1 MRLPV
6 LLTALMLTALPVA
19 AQETLSDGQTL
30 REGRAIRDGEEWIT
44 DVVVT
49 ARLPGPALW
58 RVRKGDSQV
67 YVLGAMPVMTK
78 RVSWDSRRVER
89 VIGLSNVL
97 LTAPEAKGGLI
108 GGTRLLMDRR
118 LPLGKK
124 LDEVLPAPLSQ
135 RFNALID
142 AHGLDREKYKK
153 LSPLWAAAALRE
165 DVYDK
170 AGIATRDPEKT
181 LLRFAKAQK
190 LKTQPSGN
198 FSVAK
203 TLGRIDDFSQPQQ
216 MACVAA
222 TLDEIDFALK
232 HARAATEAWAV
243 GDLQTVQRL
252 SPDSA
257 LLACLEGAPSTK
269 AMLGK
274 AVEQTVGSITDA
286 LQTPGKSLI
295 VLPLSALLAPG
306 GALQQLEQQGA
317 TVTTPAL

>member
-1 MRLPV
+1 MTKPIACLAA
-6 LLTALMLTALPVA
+6 ALMLLTSGAR
-19 AQETLSDGQTL
+19 AQD
-30 REGRAIRDGEEWIT
+30 ADEWVT

-58 RVRKGDSQV
+58 RIKKGDSEV

-78 RVSWDSRRVER
+78 RIAWDSQRIER

-108 GGTRLLMDRR
+108 GGTRLVMDRR
-118 LPLGKK
+118 LPLGQK
-124 LDEVLPAPLSQ
+124 LDEVLPPDLSQ
-135 RFNALID
+135 RFYALVD

-190 LKTQPSGN
+190 LKTKPTGS
-198 FSVAK
+198 FSLAK
-203 TLGRIDDFSQPQQ
+203 TLGRIDDFSKAQQ
-216 MACVAA
+216 NACVAA
-222 TLDEIDFALK
+222 TLDEIGFAVK
-232 HARAATEAWAV
+232 NARAATEAWAV
-243 GDLQTVQRL
+243 GDLKTVQKL

-257 LLACLEGAPSTK
+257 LVACLEGAPSTR
-269 AMLGK
+269 ALLGK
-274 AVEQTVGSITDA
+274 TVDQTVEAINTA
-286 LQTPGKSLI
+286 LETPGKSLI
-295 VLPLSALLAPG
+295 VLPLSALLTPN
-306 GALQQLEQQGA
+306 GALQQLTAQGA
-317 TVTTPAL
+317 SVTTPAL

>member
-1 MRLPV
+1 MPRPITCLAA
-6 LLTALMLTALPVA
+6 ALMLFAAPVSGPA
-19 AQETLSDGQTL
+19 CAQ
-30 REGRAIRDGEEWIT
+30 DGEDWVT
-44 DVVVT
+44 DVVVS

-58 RVRKGDSQV
+58 RVKKGDSEV

-78 RVSWDSRRVER
+78 RIAWDSKRVER

-118 LPLGKK
+118 LPLGQK
-124 LDEVLPAPLSQ
+124 LDEVLPPELSQ
-135 RFNALID
+135 RFNAIAA
-142 AHGLDREKYKK
+142 AHGLDREKYSK

-190 LKTQPSGN
+190 LKTKPTGS
-198 FSVAK
+198 FSLAK
-203 TLGRIDDFSQPQQ
+203 TLGRIDDFSKAQQ
-216 MACVAA
+216 NACVAA
-222 TLDEIDFALK
+222 TLDEISFAVT

-243 GDLQTVQRL
+243 GDLKTVQRL

-257 LLACLEGAPSTK
+257 LLACLEGAPSTR
-269 AMLGK
+269 ALLGK
-274 AVEQTVGSITDA
+274 TVDQTVAAINTA
-286 LQTPGKSLI
+286 LETPGKSLI
-295 VLPLSALLAPG
+295 VLPLSALLTPN
-306 GALQQLEQQGA
+306 GALQQLTEQGA
-317 TVTTPAL
+317 SVTTPAL

>member
-1 MRLPV
+1 MRITV
-6 LLTALMLTALPVA
+6 LLAAAMLAALPAA
-19 AQETLSDGQTL
+19 AQETVSDGQ
-30 REGRAIRDGEEWIT
+30 AIREGEEWIT

-58 RVRKGDSQV
+58 RVRKGDSEV

-78 RVSWDSRRVER
+78 RVPWNSARVER

-124 LDEVLPAPLSQ
+124 LDEVLPSNLSQ

-142 AHGLDREKYKK
+142 AHGLDRDKYKK

-190 LKTQPSGN
+190 LKTRPSGS

-203 TLGRIDDFSQPQQ
+203 TLGRIDDFSPSQQ

-222 TLDEIDFALK
+222 TLDEIDFAVK

-243 GDLQTVQRL
+243 GDLQAVQRL

-257 LLACLEGAPSTK
+257 LLACLEGAPSTR

-274 AVEQTVGSITDA
+274 AVEQTVGSINDA

>member
-1 MRLPV
+1 MFKSVCLAALV
-6 LLTALMLTALPVA
+6 LSAPAA
-19 AQETLSDGQTL
+19 FAQETISEGSTVKDG
-30 REGRAIRDGEEWIT
+30 DEWIT

-58 RVRKGDSQV
+58 RVRKGDSEV

-78 RVSWDSRRVER
+78 RIPWDSKRVER

-108 GGTRLLMDRR
+108 GGARLLMDRR

-124 LDEVLPAPLSQ
+124 LDEVLPADLSK
-135 RFNALID
+135 RFYTLAD
-142 AHGLDREKYKK
+142 AYGLDREKYKK
-153 LSPLWAAAALRE
+153 LSPIWAAATLRE
-165 DVYDK
+165 DIYDK

-190 LKTQPSGN
+190 LKTKPSGS
-198 FSVAK
+198 FSVAR
-203 TLGRIDDFSQPQQ
+203 TLGRIDDFSAQQ
-216 MACVAA
+216 QAHCVAA
-222 TLDEIDFALK
+222 TLDEIDFAVK
-232 HARAATEAWAV
+232 NARAATEAWAT
-243 GDLQTVQRL
+243 GDLKAVQRL

-269 AMLGK
+269 AMLGQS
-274 AVEQTVGSITDA
+274 VEQTVGAINNA
-286 LQTPGKSLI
+286 LGTPGKSLI
-295 VLPLSALLAPG
+295 VLPLSALLTPG

>member
-1 MRLPV
+1 MFKSVCLA
-6 LLTALMLTALPVA
+6 ALILSAPVA
-19 AQETLSDGQTL
+19 FAQETISESATVK
-30 REGRAIRDGEEWIT
+30 DGEEWVT

-58 RVRKGDSQV
+58 RVRKGDSEV

-78 RVSWDSRRVER
+78 RIPWDSKRVER

-108 GGTRLLMDRR
+108 GGARLLMDRR

-124 LDEVLPAPLSQ
+124 LDEVLPPDLSK
-135 RFNALID
+135 RFYTLAD
-142 AHGLDREKYKK
+142 TYGLDREKYKK
-153 LSPLWAAAALRE
+153 LSPIWAAATLRE

-190 LKTQPSGN
+190 LKTRPSGS

-203 TLGRIDDFSQPQQ
+203 TLGRIDDFSAQQ
-216 MACVAA
+216 QAHCVAA
-222 TLDEIDFALK
+222 TLDEIDFAVK
-232 HARAATEAWAV
+232 NARAATEAWAV
-243 GDLQTVQRL
+243 GDLKAVQRL

-269 AMLGK
+269 AMLGQS
-274 AVEQTVGSITDA
+274 VEQTVGAINNA
-286 LQTPGKSLI
+286 LGTPGKSLI
-295 VLPLSALLAPG
+295 VLPLSALLTPG